1 MLPTYQNF
9 DARFP
14 GLEFDWFALDAEGRI
29 GLFSSAGFGPVP
41 ASVQLHFQE
50 HDRAAS
56 HIDWRVLT
64 MEQACGEAGL
74 FLFDWKHWQGPY
86 LKLAQP
92 LAEMNTA
99 FRQQIFQIPELIV
112 FAVSFAAVTGIEDS

>member
-1 MLPTYQNF
+1 MLPTYQSF
-9 DARFP
+9 DERFP
-14 GLEFDWFALDAEGRI
+14 GLEFDWFALDAEGCI

-56 HIDWRVLT
+56 HVDWRVLE
-64 MEQACGEAGL
+64 MEQACAEMGL
-74 FLFDWKHWQGPY
+74 FLFDWQHWKRPY

-92 LAEMNTA
+92 TSEMNGT
-99 FRQQIFQIPELIV
+99 FRNQILQIPELIV
-112 FAVSFAAVTGIEDS
+112 FAMSFAIVKSIEV